1 MSALENLDPTQK
13 ASVLIEALPYI
24 QRFKDSIFVIKY
36 GGSFM
41 DDPDPVMRGRVAT
54 DVAFLA
60 SVGIRVVVVHGGGKA
75 ITRALDAAGIEAEF
89 VKGLRKTSKEAV
101 SVVEDTLN
109 NNVNLDICNL
119 IQAVKGTPVGIHG
132 NKVLQCKTLTTDS
145 SGEPIDIGFVGEVTD
160 VFTKP
165 ILKAL
170 DDGYTPIV
178 SPVAVDASGQAHNV
192 NADVAAAHVAMAL
205 HARRLVYMSDVPGL
219 MEDPAKPETLISSL
233 AVSEVPGLKERGVI
247 AKGMLPKVDSAVE
260 ALRTGVHRVHF
271 VDGRMPHSV
280 LLEIFTHSGIGTELV
295 NS

>member
-1 MSALENLDPTQK
+1 MSTLENLDPTQK

-24 QRFKDSIFVIKY
+24 QRFRDSIFVIKY

-54 DVAFLA
+54 DVSFLA
-60 SVGIRVVVVHGGGKA
+60 SVGIKVVVVHGGGKA

-89 VKGLRKTSKEAV
+89 VKGLRKTSKDAV
-101 SVVEDTLN
+101 SVVEKTLN
-109 NNVNLDICNL
+109 DSVNLDICNL
-119 IQAVKGTPVGIHG
+119 VQSARGRPVAIHG
-132 NKVLQCKTLTTDS
+132 NRVLQCQRLTEDS
-145 SGEPIDIGFVGEVTD
+145 SGEPIDIGYVGKVNQ
-160 VFTKP
+160 VHTKP
-165 ILKAL
+165 IIKAL
-170 DDGYTPIV
+170 EDGYTPIV

-192 NADVAAAHVAMAL
+192 NADIAAAHVAMAL

-219 MEDPAKPETLISSL
+219 MEDPSKPETLISSL
-233 AVSEVPGLKERGVI
+233 AVSRVPELKKQGII

-271 VDGRMPHSV
+271 VDGRMPHSI
-280 LLEIFTHSGIGTELV
+280 LLEIFTHLGIGTELV

>member
-1 MSALENLDPTQK
+1 MNSIENLDPTQK

-24 QRFKDSIFVIKY
+24 QRFRDSIFVIKY

-54 DVAFLA
+54 DVSFLA
-60 SVGIRVVVVHGGGKA
+60 SVGIKVVVVHGGGKA

-101 SVVEDTLN
+101 SVVEKTLN
-109 NNVNLDICNL
+109 DDVNLDICSL
-119 IQAVKGTPVGIHG
+119 VQSARGTPVAIHG
-132 NKVLQCKTLTTDS
+132 NKVLQCQRLTEDS
-145 SGEPIDIGFVGEVTD
+145 NGEPIDIGYVGKVNQ
-160 VFTKP
+160 VHTKP

-170 DDGYTPIV
+170 EDGYTPIV
-178 SPVAVDASGQAHNV
+178 SPVAVDADGQPHNV

-219 MEDPAKPETLISSL
+219 MEDPTKPETLISSL
-233 AVSEVPGLKERGVI
+233 AVSKVPDLKERGII

-280 LLEIFTHSGIGTELV
+280 LLEIFTHKGIGTELV

>member
-1 MSALENLDPTQK
+1 MDSLDNLDPTQK

-24 QRFKDSIFVIKY
+24 QRFKDSIFVVKY

-60 SVGIRVVVVHGGGKA
+60 SVGIKVVVVHGGGKA
-75 ITRALDAAGIEAEF
+75 ITRSLDAAGIEGEF
-89 VKGLRKTSKEAV
+89 IKGLRKTSAEAMA
-101 SVVEDTLN
+101 VVEETLN
-109 NNVNLDICNL
+109 NSVNLDICNL
-119 IQAVKGTPVGIHG
+119 VQSAKGRPLAIHG
-132 NKVLQCKTLTTDS
+132 NKVLQCQTLTEDS
-145 SGEPIDIGFVGEVTD
+145 NGDPIDIGFVGKVID
-160 VFTKP
+160 VHTRS

-170 DDGYTPIV
+170 EDGYTPII
-178 SPVAVDASGQAHNV
+178 SPIAVDASGQAHNV
-192 NADVAAAHVAMAL
+192 NADVAAAPVAMAL

-219 MEDPAKPETLISSL
+219 MEDPSKPETLISSL
-233 AVSEVPGLKERGVI
+233 AVSKVPELKEKGII

-295 NS
+295 IS

>member
-24 QRFKDSIFVIKY
+24 QRFRGSIFVIKY

-101 SVVEDTLN
+101 SVVEETLN
-109 NNVNLDICNL
+109 GDVNLDVCNL
-119 IQAVKGTPVGIHG
+119 VQSAKGTPLAIHG
-132 NKVLQCKTLTTDS
+132 NKVLQCKTLTKDS
-145 SGEPIDIGFVGEVTD
+145 NGEPIDIGYVGKVTD
-160 VFTKP
+160 VFTRP
-165 ILKAL
+165 ILRAL
-170 DDGYTPIV
+170 DEGYTPIV
-178 SPVAVDASGQAHNV
+178 SPVAVDKSGQAHNV

-233 AVSEVPGLKERGVI
+233 AVSEVPGLKEQGVI

-271 VDGRMPHSV
+271 VDGRIPHSV